1 MLRVWVIRVQRGPV
15 SDVWNSCYL
24 IPPFWLLC
32 MLIRPAVVVAAIC
45 REPAGFGP
53 VRTGLDRFGPVEPV
67 VPVVPVGPVDVGV
80 RIFVLLFLAPKWV
93 DIISEPRCRLWQ
105 V

>member
-1 MLRVWVIRVQRGPV
+1 
-15 SDVWNSCYL
+15 
-24 IPPFWLLC
+24 

-45 REPAGFGP
+45 RESAGFGP
-53 VRTGLDRFGPVEPV
+53 VVPVE
-67 VPVVPVGPVDVGV
+67 PVVPVGPVDVGV

-93 DIISEPRCRLWQ
+93 DIISEPRRRLWQ